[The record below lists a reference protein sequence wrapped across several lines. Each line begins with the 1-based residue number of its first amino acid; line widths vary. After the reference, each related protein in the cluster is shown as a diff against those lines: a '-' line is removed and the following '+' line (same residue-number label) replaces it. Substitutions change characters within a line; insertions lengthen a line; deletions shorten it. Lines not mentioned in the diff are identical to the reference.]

1 MIAAYKS
8 DGFKLSN
15 QIPLTRLQS
24 NSELGEGIFWN
35 SAEDNLQTATISKKN
50 ILKSASF
57 DVMQTVFFAFT
68 CKFGLVL

>member
-1 MIAAYKS
+1 MISEKS
-8 DGFKLSN
+8 LNDLRKFHGLLY
-15 QIPLTRLQS
+15 P
-24 NSELGEGIFWN
+24 
-35 SAEDNLQTATISKKN
+35 KKN